1 MPAITLGLAE
11 VEERLR
17 ALRRRLNFVTA
28 QHSAY
33 LGTSLVL
40 LAAALLIILGLRASA
55 SVFRIAAWGSTLVV
69 IGAGAA
75 CVVQARRHW
84 LDARATAHLVDE
96 RGQLTDR
103 LATLVDL
110 RLRPRP
116 SRLAPVLVAQTLA
129 LGPRWQAQRI
139 APRRIPRSALLV
151 IASLL
156 ALGAT
161 TLVERPTSPPVSPA
175 AASPSAAP
183 VAYSGP
189 GSVRPS
195 SAGGATTTDSTARE
209 GGSQLRSDLPPGEDS
224 GSGPSA
230 NIDQGGPSDTAAGS
244 PAPQDGSASLTDR
257 LQQAI
262 HHTFRGETP
271 DSQDELASRSGTSG
285 DEGRAQQNHDAQRHS
300 GAEMSGKASDSDHEK
315 GHDRS
320 QSGSGAAQREGGSDA
335 PRNFEGSSPSAGEG
349 SSPQGLMQPNAG
361 NLAAGDGGSKRF
373 KLMITSFIHT
383 VEQRDTQ
390 PRGTETRAGSAGPA
404 EGESGGGM
412 ALNDRQL
419 TDDALRKA
427 EIPPEYE
434 DLVRRVFS
442 SRTGQ

>member
-33 LGTSLVL
+33 LAMSLVL
-40 LAAALLIILGLRASA
+40 LVAALLIILGLRASA
-55 SVFRIAAWGSTLVV
+55 SVFRIAAWGSTLVL

-75 CVVQARRHW
+75 CVVYARRHW
-84 LDARATAHLVDE
+84 LDVRATAHLVDE

-116 SRLAPVLVAQTLA
+116 SRLAPVLVAQALA
-129 LGPRWQAQRI
+129 LGARWQAQRI
-139 APRRIPRSALLV
+139 APRRIPRSAVLV

-161 TLVERPTSPPVSPA
+161 TLVERHTARPASPA
-175 AASPSAAP
+175 ATSARNKLVASNGP
-183 VAYSGP
+183 V
-189 GSVRPS
+189 SVRPS
-195 SAGGATTTDSTARE
+195 SAGGTTTTDQMARQ
-209 GGSQLRSDLPPGEDS
+209 GGGQLRTDLPPGADS
-224 GSGPSA
+224 GSGPRSA
-230 NIDQGGPSDTAAGS
+230 MDQDSPPAAGVGS
-244 PAPQDGSASLTDR
+244 IEPKDGSASLTDR
-257 LQQAI
+257 LQHAI
-262 HHTFRGETP
+262 HQAFRTETP
-271 DSQDELASRSGTSG
+271 DIKDQLASRSGASG
-285 DEGRAQQNHDAQRHS
+285 DEGRAHEDHDAQRHS
-300 GAEMSGKASDSDHEK
+300 GAEMSGNASDTDHEK
-315 GHDRS
+315 NRDRP

-335 PRNFEGSSPSAGEG
+335 PQNFEGSSPGAGEG
-349 SSPQGLMQPNAG
+349 SNPQGLMEPNAG
-361 NLAAGDGGSKRF
+361 NLATGDGESKRF
-373 KLMITSFIHT
+373 KLTITSFLHS
-383 VEQRDTQ
+383 VEQQDTQ
-390 PRGTETRAGSAGPA
+390 LRRKGTGTGSAGPT
-404 EGESGGGM
+404 ESGSGGM

-419 TDDALRKA
+419 TDDALRKT

-442 SRTGQ
+442 LRAGR